1 LLWALNFANLP
12 LLQFGIAAASLP
24 ILIHLL
30 NRRRYREVPWAAMR
44 FLMAAIRKNQRRVKV
59 EQWLLLA
66 IRTLLILFVV
76 LAMAKPFLE
85 SAGALPFLPG
95 QRSHRVIVL
104 DGSLSMAYRPGES
117 TRFDQAKSL
126 AAQLVKDARRGD
138 VLSVVMMGD
147 PPRVIVGDASPSA
160 NQPEVLKELADLTL
174 PHGRTD
180 LTASFQA
187 IDRVLEVS
195 SIQRKEIIFLTDLQ
209 VASWRKT
216 DRDDGLRAAVAKLEA
231 RKAQSIVIDL
241 GKEGGEN
248 RAVTD
253 IRLNAPVVTMGN
265 PTPVLT
271 ATLRNFGV
279 NPAPSVKAQ
288 LYVDGQLGP
297 EQVVDL
303 PVGSD
308 VSVAFTPTISNPGD
322 HVLEVRLDDDPLL
335 LDNRRRLAVPVRES
349 LRVLLVDGDSKTEAF
364 QAETD
369 YLNVALNPQSGSPG
383 LPPVIRTEVASESQ
397 VARRDLSP
405 YDVVVLCNVAQV
417 TDGEVNA
424 LDAYLKQ
431 GGGLVVFGGDQVM
444 AENYNRLLHKDGK
457 GILPAAILGSMGDAT
472 KKSGSFEF
480 NPLGFQHPIVAP
492 FSGAD
497 ANVILGLTGTRTWQY
512 LKLKLPTETQAKV
525 ALAYNSGDPAVIEMP
540 KDRGKVIQV
549 ATTADAGWS
558 TWPLHPSYP
567 PVMEQIILQAASG
580 KLAERNIGVGQPI
593 DQALPA
599 LATDAPAEVVRP
611 DEARSN
617 LKVKADGDIALFHF
631 EETDLS
637 GTYQVKYGPPL
648 ASESIFAANP
658 DPSESDPAKLDRP
671 RLQEAIPG
679 WTFDY
684 MTNWKDLTGNAAA
697 VSRRGELHRPLLF
710 GVLALLLIES
720 VLAWKF
726 GHHGASG

>member
-1 LLWALNFANLP
+1 MLWALNFANLP

-24 ILIHLL
+24 IIVHLL

-44 FLMAAIRKNQRRVKV
+44 FLLAAVRKNQKRVKI

-117 TRFDQAKSL
+117 TRFDQAKTL

-138 VLSVVMMGD
+138 VLSVVLMGD

-160 NQPEVLKELADLTL
+160 NQAEVLKEIADLTL

-180 LTASFQA
+180 LTASFEA

-195 SIQRKEIIFLTDLQ
+195 TIQRKEVIFLTDLQ
-209 VASWRKT
+209 VASWRKAEK
-216 DRDDGLRAAVAKLEA
+216 DDGLKGAVAKLEN

-248 RAVTD
+248 RAITD
-253 IRLNAPVVTMGN
+253 IRLNAPVVTLGN
-265 PTPVLT
+265 PTPVVT
-271 ATLRNFGV
+271 ATLRNYGP
-279 NPAPSVKAQ
+279 NPAPAVKAQ

-303 PVGSD
+303 PVGVD
-308 VSVAFTPTISNPGD
+308 VPVAFTPTFSSPGD
-322 HVLEVRLDDDPLL
+322 HVIEVRLDDDPLL
-335 LDNRRRLAVPVRES
+335 LDNRRRLAVPVKES
-349 LRVLLVDGDSKTEAF
+349 LRVLLVDGDPKTEPF

-369 YLNVALNPQSGSPG
+369 YLNVALNPQSGSSG
-383 LPPVIRTEVASESQ
+383 LAPIVRTEVASESQ
-397 VARRDLSP
+397 LARRDLAP

-417 TDGEVNA
+417 TEGEVNA
-424 LDAYLKQ
+424 LDAYIKQ
-431 GGGLVVFGGDQVM
+431 GGGLVVFAGDQLI
-444 AENYNRLLHKDGK
+444 ADNYNRLLHKDGK
-457 GILPAAILGSMGDAT
+457 GLLPASIVGAMGDAT
-472 KKSGSFEF
+472 KKTGSFEF
-480 NPLGFQHPIVAP
+480 NPLAFQHPIVAA
-492 FSGAD
+492 FAGAD
-497 ANVILGLTGTRTWQY
+497 ANVILGLTGSRTWQY
-512 LKLKLPTETQAKV
+512 LKLKLPAETQAKV
-525 ALAYNSGDPAVIEMP
+525 ALGFNSGDPAVIEVARH
-540 KDRGKVIQV
+540 RGKVIQV
-549 ATTADAGWS
+549 ATTADAGWT
-558 TWPLHPSYP
+558 TWPLHPSFP
-567 PVMEQIILQAASG
+567 PIMEQIILQAASG
-580 KLAERNIGVGQPI
+580 KLAERNVGVGQPL
-593 DQALPA
+593 DQILPA
-599 LATDAPAEVVRP
+599 NAAEAPVEVIRP
-611 DEARSN
+611 DDVHASA
-617 LKVKADGDIALFHF
+617 KVKPDGDVADFHF

-637 GTYQVKYGPPL
+637 GIYQAKFGPPV
-648 ASESIFAANP
+648 AGESLFAANP
-658 DPSESDPAKLDRP
+658 DPAESDPAKLDRA
-671 RLQEAIPG
+671 RLAESIPG
-679 WTFDY
+679 WNFDY
-684 MTNWKDLTGNAAA
+684 MTNWKDLSGNAKA